1 VWPVRDVTV
10 GGRRLA
16 LPAATVR
23 RVARGVLD
31 GERADADLSI
41 TFLGPATMRRLNR
54 RYKGRD
60 EPTDVIAVT
69 LATPDHRTVGDVYLC
84 AAVAARQA
92 RRHGVSRRQELI
104 RLVVHGVLH
113 VLGHD
118 HPDGEDRLRSA
129 MWRRQERY
137 VERLA

>member
-1 VWPVRDVTV
+1 VRDVAV

-23 RVARGVLD
+23 RVVRGVLA
-31 GERADADLSI
+31 GERSDADLSI

-60 EPTDVIAVT
+60 EPTDVIAFA
-69 LATPDHRTVGDVYLC
+69 LDTPDHRTVGDVYLC

-92 RRHGVSRRQELI
+92 RRHGVSRRQELV

-113 VLGHD
+113 VLGYD
-118 HPDGEDRLRSA
+118 HPESDARIHSA

-137 VERLA
+137 VDRLA

>member
-1 VWPVRDVTV
+1 MRDVAV

-23 RVARGVLD
+23 RVVRGVLD
-31 GERADADLSI
+31 AERSDADLSI
-41 TFLGPATMRRLNR
+41 TFLGPETMRRLNR
-54 RYKGRD
+54 RYKGHD
-60 EPTDVIAVT
+60 EPTDVIAFT
-69 LATPDHRTVGDVYLC
+69 LDTPDHRTVGDVYLC

-104 RLVVHGVLH
+104 RLIVHGVLH

-118 HPDGEDRLRSA
+118 HPDGEARLRSA

>member
-1 VWPVRDVTV
+1 MRDVAV
-10 GGRRLA
+10 GGRGLA

-23 RVARGVLD
+23 RVVRGVLD
-31 GERADADLSI
+31 GEHSDAELSI
-41 TFLGPATMRRLNR
+41 TFLGAETMRRLNR

-60 EPTDVIAVT
+60 EPTDVIAFT
-69 LATPDHRTVGDVYLC
+69 LDTPDHRTVGDVYVC

-92 RRHGVSRRQELI
+92 RRHGVTRRQELI

-118 HPDGEDRLRSA
+118 HPASEARLRSA

>member
-1 VWPVRDVTV
+1 VRPVRDVAV

-23 RVARGVLD
+23 RVARGVLAS
-31 GERADADLSI
+31 ERSDADVSI

-54 RYKGRD
+54 RYNGRE
-60 EPTDVIAVT
+60 EPTDVIAFT
-69 LATPDHRTVGDVYLC
+69 LETADHRTVGDVYLC
-84 AAVAARQA
+84 QAVAARQA

-118 HPDGEDRLRSA
+118 HPEGDGRVRSA

-137 VERLA
+137 VERFT

>member
-1 VWPVRDVTV
+1 MRDVAV

-23 RVARGVLD
+23 RVVRGVLA
-31 GERADADLSI
+31 GERSDADLSI
-41 TFLGPATMRRLNR
+41 TFLGPVTMRRLNR
-54 RYKGRD
+54 QYKGRD
-60 EPTDVIAVT
+60 EPTDVIAFT
-69 LATPDHRTVGDVYLC
+69 LDTPDRRTVGDVYLC

-113 VLGHD
+113 VLGYD
-118 HPDGEDRLRSA
+118 HPESDARVRSA

>member
-1 VWPVRDVTV
+1 MRDVAV

-23 RVARGVLD
+23 RVVRGVLA
-31 GERADADLSI
+31 GERSDADLSI

-54 RYKGRD
+54 QYKGRD
-60 EPTDVIAVT
+60 EPTDVIAFT
-69 LATPDHRTVGDVYLC
+69 LDTPDRRTVGDVYLC

-92 RRHGVSRRQELI
+92 RRHGVSCRQELI

-113 VLGHD
+113 VLGYD
-118 HPDGEDRLRSA
+118 HPESDDRTRSA

>member
-1 VWPVRDVTV
+1 VREVSV

-23 RVARGVLD
+23 RIVRGVLD
-31 GERADADLSI
+31 GERSDADVSI
-41 TFLGPATMRRLNR
+41 TFLGAETMRRLNR
-54 RYKGRD
+54 RYKGHD
-60 EPTDVIAVT
+60 EPTDVIAFA
-69 LATPDHRTVGDVYLC
+69 LDTPEHRTVGDVYLC

-92 RRHGVSRRQELI
+92 RRHGASPRQELI
-104 RLVVHGVLH
+104 RLIVHGVLH

-118 HPDGEDRLRSA
+118 HPDGDARLRSA

-137 VERLA
+137 VDRLA